1 MLTSRLKIAFVGIGS
16 IARRHVKNV
25 LRYLQQ
31 REIPYQIDAIR
42 SGHGIPIP
50 DDIKAHIK
58 STYID
63 SDQIPDDYDIMFIT
77 TPTALHFETIKRY
90 SRSARALFI
99 EKPVFDRTTIDIQSL
114 LLQSDRYYYVA
125 CPLRYTNVV
134 QFIRENVDPRSV
146 FAVRAICSSYLPD
159 WRPGLDYRNTYS
171 AKKSLGGGVSI
182 DLIHEMD
189 YLIYLFGFP
198 ERMMCMQSKVSD
210 LEIDSDDF
218 SAYVGRSKETMIE
231 LHLDYFGRHPQRQF
245 ELFTKDDVIV
255 ADLLK
260 SEVRFIKNERTISLP
275 EERNDYQ
282 LREIEHFFSI
292 IDGKTINDNDICM
305 ALKTLSI
312 AKGGM
317 A

>member
-1 MLTSRLKIAFVGIGS
+1 MRSNRLKIAFVGIGS
-16 IARRHVKNV
+16 IAQRHIRNV
-25 LRYLQQ
+25 LCYLQQ

-42 SGHGIPIP
+42 SGHGMPLP
-50 DDIKAHIK
+50 DDIKAHIN

-63 SDQIPDDYDIMFIT
+63 SDQIPDDYNIMFIT
-77 TPTALHFETIKRY
+77 NPTALHYETIKRF

-99 EKPVFDRTTIDIQSL
+99 EKPIFDRTTIDIQSL

-125 CPLRYTNVV
+125 CPLRYTNVI
-134 QFIRENVDPRSV
+134 QHIRENIDPGSI

-159 WRPGLDYRNTYS
+159 WRPGIDYRNTYS

-198 ERMMCMQSKVSD
+198 ERMMCMQSKVSG
-210 LEIDSDDF
+210 LEIDSNDF
-218 SAYVGRSKETMIE
+218 AAYIGKANETMIE
-231 LHLDYFGRHPQRQF
+231 LHLDYFGKYAQRQF
-245 ELFTKDDVIV
+245 EMYTEDDVIV

-260 SEVRFIKNERTISLP
+260 SEVRYLKTGITISLK
-275 EERNDYQ
+275 EERNDFQ
-282 LREIEHFFSI
+282 FREIEHFFSI
-292 IDGKTINDNDICM
+292 IEGRNENDNEIHK

-312 AKGGM
+312 AQGGM